1 MMNFSSLEA
10 MRLEAELSKAVEAI
24 LFVAEAPLSVEELAK
39 ILEVRPPAIE
49 AALEELGARLNQ
61 GSGIQLVRIAGGY
74 QLCTRP
80 EMAEAVSLYLKPQR
94 RRLTRSALEV
104 LAIVAYRQPI
114 TTQEIDEIRGVQSE
128 HSLRTLADRGL
139 IEEVGRKQAPG
150 RPILWGTTQEF
161 LHQFH
166 LNDISE
172 LPPLDEGEEPRLE
185 EVGA

>member
-1 MMNFSSLEA
+1 MRLCSLEVT
-10 MRLEAELSKAVEAI
+10 RLEAELSKAVEAI
-24 LFVAEAPLSVEELAK
+24 LFVAEAPLSADELTK
-39 ILEVRPPAIE
+39 ILGVKPAEVE
-49 AALEELGARLNQ
+49 FALEELGERLSQ
-61 GSGIQLVRIAGGY
+61 GSGLQLVRIAGGY

-104 LAIVAYRQPI
+104 LAIVAYRQPV
-114 TTQEIDEIRGVQSE
+114 TTQQIEEVRGVQSDYA
-128 HSLRTLADRGL
+128 LRTLAERGL

-172 LPPLDEGEEPRLE
+172 LPPLDEGEEPTLE

>member
-1 MMNFSSLEA
+1 MEVTHLRA
-10 MRLEAELSKAVEAI
+10 DLSKAVEAI
-24 LFVAEAPLSVEELAK
+24 LFVAEAPLSVQELAK
-39 ILEVRPPAIE
+39 TLEVSPEEVE
-49 AALEELGARLNQ
+49 AALDAIGHRLNQ

-80 EMAEAVSLYLKPQR
+80 ELAEAVSLYLKPQR

-114 TTQEIDEIRGVQSE
+114 TTQEIEEIRGVQSD
-128 HSLRTLADRGL
+128 HSLRTLAERGL

-172 LPPLDEGEEPRLE
+172 LPPIDEGEEPTLE